1 LNKITRKEKE
11 GKNNER
17 WDKFS
22 ELNKNFKFDTSK
34 QRSTLILIDDK
45 NLDNENK
52 IRLIKKYKQEDE
64 DLDPFVGDVLPKLW
78 KQITEGWKKDAILEE
93 AESGDINGII
103 DANKVPLLENNTV
116 QDDDRN
122 QSIVSGR
129 SDANKSMTTTDDPVE

>member
-1 LNKITRKEKE
+1 LNQITRKEKE

-78 KQITEGWKKDAILEE
+78 K
-93 AESGDINGII
+93 
-103 DANKVPLLENNTV
+103 
-116 QDDDRN
+116 
-122 QSIVSGR
+122 
-129 SDANKSMTTTDDPVE
+129 